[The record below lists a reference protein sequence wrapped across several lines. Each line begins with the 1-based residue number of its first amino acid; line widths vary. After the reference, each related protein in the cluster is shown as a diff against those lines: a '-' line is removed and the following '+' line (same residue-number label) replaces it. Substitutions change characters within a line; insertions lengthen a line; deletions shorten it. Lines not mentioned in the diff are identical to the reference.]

1 LILKY
6 QLNFYRFLLLEEMRL
21 LPPVMGRTFDKCF
34 DNALHALREE
44 KNRLRKENKEELVVD
59 ADK

>member
-1 LILKY
+1 
-6 QLNFYRFLLLEEMRL
+6 MRL

-34 DNALHALREE
+34 DNALHSLREE
-44 KNRLRKENKEELVVD
+44 KSRLRKENKGESVVD